1 MRGTGVGA
9 DASNLLL
16 PKPASPGSK
25 QPRRVDVPA
34 MKNRRTPRISGLPE
48 LRLLADRS
56 VSAVDLHLGP
66 LRRVPTSVWLPEVQR
81 ALKPGGFA
89 HIVLQNASGAE
100 IRSLMREASHYF
112 DAERT
117 GSGSFLITRR
127 PTAATA
133 AHFEELAGHYWSQIP
148 IHIQEHFLN
157 RKLEL
162 LRDLVQPLDGT
173 VGLDL
178 GCGVGRFAAELRR
191 RYGAN
196 VVGVD
201 PSRAAIREARQHDAL
216 GVFASADALRLP
228 FADESF
234 DYAYTINVLHHLKR
248 GEQERA
254 LAELHRVMKPGAV
267 LIVHEMNIRNPLFA
281 WYLRR
286 LYPRIRPIDKGDE
299 EFIHPDS
306 WPLAPGWK
314 RETTRYMTFV
324 PDFLPQALLPPA
336 RKIEAFLEN
345 GRAGPFSAHY
355 VVALRK
361 V

>member
-1 MRGTGVGA
+1 MTGTTTNAPSGLLPLEAPRGPLLNGVHSTNGGQRNAHPRRIAALRDLQALGDRTVGA
-9 DASNLLL
+9 I
-16 PKPASPGSK
+16 
-25 QPRRVDVPA
+25 DV
-34 MKNRRTPRISGLPE
+34 
-48 LRLLADRS
+48 
-56 VSAVDLHLGP
+56 HLGP
-66 LRRVPTSVWLPEVQR
+66 LRRVPANVWLPDLQR
-81 ALKPGGFA
+81 VLRPGGCA
-89 HIVLQNASGAE
+89 HLSLQGAA
-100 IRSLMREASHYF
+100 RSEKRRLVREAKHYF
-112 DAERT
+112 DVEPT
-117 GSGSFLITRR
+117 GPASFLVTRR

-157 RKLEL
+157 RKIEL
-162 LRDLVQPLDGT
+162 LQELVRPLGDK

-191 RYGAN
+191 RSGARI
-196 VVGVD
+196 VGID
-201 PSRAAIREARQHDAL
+201 PSRAAVTEARTHDPE
-216 GVFASADALRLP
+216 GRFASADALRLP
-228 FADESF
+228 FADASF

-254 LAELHRVMKPGAV
+254 LSELRRVIKPGGV

-286 LYPRIRPIDKGDE
+286 LYPKVRPIDKGDE

-324 PDFLPQALLPPA
+324 PDFLPRSLLAPA
-336 RKIEAFLEN
+336 RALESMLEK
-345 GRAGPFSAHY
+345 GRAAPYSAHY
-355 VVALRK
+355 VVALRRL
-361 V
+361 